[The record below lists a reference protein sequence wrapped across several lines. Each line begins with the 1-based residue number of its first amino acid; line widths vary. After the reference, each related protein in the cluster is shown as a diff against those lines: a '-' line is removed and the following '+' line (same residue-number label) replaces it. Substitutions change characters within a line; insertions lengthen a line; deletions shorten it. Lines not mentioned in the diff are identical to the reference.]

1 MAMAPMQTVND
12 AVRKASMKP
21 VSFSFPVRFRSQV
34 PKRSNRP
41 SRSMISPISAPSAR
55 EMIIIMVPWV
65 PRAAESPAAA
75 AGAAVSVTVS
85 IFDIVLPSP
94 ITITAKPMDFVTVSR
109 MRSRIVPWR
118 PFR

>member
-1 MAMAPMQTVND
+1 
-12 AVRKASMKP
+12 
-21 VSFSFPVRFRSQV
+21 
-34 PKRSNRP
+34 
-41 SRSMISPISAPSAR
+41 MISPISAPSAR

-65 PRAAESPAAA
+65 PRAAESPAAV

-109 MRSRIVPWR
+109 MRSRMSPLETIPINPPATIAAALTIVPVPIIGKTSMW
-118 PFR
+118 